1 MNDARGKSSFR
12 GRLLFTL
19 FLVGCAMSVLVA
31 RGVDLQV
38 LNKEF
43 LQEEGT
49 ARYLREISI
58 AAHRGSI
65 LDRHGQ
71 PLAVSTPV
79 DSVWVEPRQFL
90 AAQSRW
96 PDLARVLQVPEQ
108 RLHKAL
114 QGREKRE
121 FVYLMRRIDPA
132 QAAQVMAL
140 QIPGVSLQREY
151 RRYYPA
157 GEVTGHLLGFTNVDD
172 AGLEGLELAYDNWLR
187 GTPGS
192 KRVIKDRLGHVV
204 EDVERI
210 KQPRPG
216 RDLHLTID
224 RRLQYLAYREL
235 LAAVKQHKARS
246 GSLVLLDARSAE
258 VLAMVNQPAFNPNN
272 RDKLRSERYRNRAIT
287 DMFEP
292 GSTMKPFTIATALQ
306 SGRYK
311 PGTVID
317 TAPGYYKVGGHTV
330 RDNRNYGRIDL
341 STVIQ
346 KSSNV
351 GASKIALTLPSEQI
365 WQTFHRVGFGEPAGD
380 GFPGESSGVFTDY
393 HTWSELERATLAFGY
408 GVAVTPLQLARAYS
422 VLAGDGHLRPVSVVK
437 GMQGAQLEAGPRV
450 FSSRVLTQ
458 VRTMME
464 RVVSGEGT
472 GAKAGVPGYHVAGKT
487 GTVRKSVAG
496 GYSEDRYMAL
506 FAGMAPV
513 SDPRLVM
520 VVVIDEPSGEEFYG
534 GDVAAPVF
542 ARVMAGALRLL
553 AVPPDALPNR
563 EQQLAALSE
572 QRL

>member
-1 MNDARGKSSFR
+1 MNQVQARPSFR

-19 FLVGCAMSVLVA
+19 FMIGCAMSVLVA

-90 AAQSRW
+90 TARSRW
-96 PDLARVLQVPEQ
+96 PELAGVLRIPEQ
-108 RLHKAL
+108 RLQEAL

-121 FVYLMRRIDPA
+121 FVYIVRRIAPA
-132 QAAQVMAL
+132 LAARVMAL

-172 AGLEGLELAYDNWLR
+172 VGLEGLELAYDNWLR

-210 KQPRPG
+210 EQPRPG
-216 RDLHLTID
+216 RDLQLTID

-235 LAAVKQHKARS
+235 LAAVKRHRAKG

-272 RDKLRSERYRNRAIT
+272 RERLRGERYRNRAIT

-306 SGRYK
+306 SGRYR
-311 PGTVID
+311 PGTLID
-317 TAPGYYKVGGHTV
+317 TAPGYYRVGGHTV
-330 RDNRNYGRIDL
+330 RDSRNYGRIDL
-341 STVIQ
+341 STIIQ

-351 GASKIALTLPSEQI
+351 GASKIALTLAPERI
-365 WQTFHRVGFGEPAGD
+365 WQTFHRVGFGELAGE
-380 GFPGESSGVFTDY
+380 GFPGESSGVFSDY

-408 GVAVTPLQLARAYS
+408 GVAVTPLQLARAYT
-422 VLAGDGHLRPVSVVK
+422 VLAGDGRLRTVSVVK
-437 GMQGAQLEAGPRV
+437 GQGEQLDAGPRV
-450 FSSRVLTQ
+450 FSGRVLRQ
-458 VRTMME
+458 VRSMME

-472 GAKAGVPGYHVAGKT
+472 GARAAVPGYHVAGKT
-487 GTVRKSVAG
+487 GTVRKPVAG
-496 GYSEDRYMAL
+496 GYSEDRYVAL
-506 FAGMAPV
+506 FAGMAPA

-520 VVVIDEPSGEEFYG
+520 VVVVDEPSGEEFYG

-553 AVPPDALPNR
+553 AIPPDALPGQG
-563 EQQLAALSE
+563 QQLAALAGQE
-572 QRL
+572 R